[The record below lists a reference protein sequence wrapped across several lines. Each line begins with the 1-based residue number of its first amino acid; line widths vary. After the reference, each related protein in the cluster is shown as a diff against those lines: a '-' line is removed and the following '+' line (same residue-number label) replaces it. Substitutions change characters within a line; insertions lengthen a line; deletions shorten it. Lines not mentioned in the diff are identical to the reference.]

1 MMLLGLILD
10 TLIGWPRGLYNTLGH
25 PVTWTGALIDRL
37 DAVWNTGT
45 AEQRRRA
52 GAIATCIV
60 IAATSVPVLILTL
73 IFPSGPLGILLGG
86 FLAWPMIAARS
97 LLTHVAAVATPL
109 TSGDTQAARHAVAQ
123 IVGRD
128 PAQLDA
134 PGIAR
139 ASLES
144 LAENTSDGVI
154 APLFWGVILG
164 PPGLW
169 AYKAIN
175 TLDSMIGH
183 LTPEHSDFG
192 RFAARVDDVVNLIP
206 ARLSG
211 LLFAAVSGN
220 PKQSLT
226 TMRRD
231 ARQHRSPNA
240 GWPESAMAGALGVR
254 LSGPRRYADRIADEP
269 WLNPGARDPGAQDIR
284 RGLALYRRAMILTAG
299 LLAALAVL

>member
-10 TLIGWPRGLYNTLGH
+10 ALIGWPKGLYTRIGH
-25 PVTWTGALIDRL
+25 PVTWIGALIDRL
-37 DAVWNTGT
+37 DADWNTGA

-52 GAIATCIV
+52 GAVATGLVIIATV
-60 IAATSVPVLILTL
+60 VPVLILTL
-73 IFPSGPLGILLGG
+73 MMPSGPLSILLGG
-86 FLAWPMIAARS
+86 LLAWPMIAARS
-97 LLTHVAAVATPL
+97 LHTHVAAVATPL
-109 TSGDTQAARHAVAQ
+109 GTGDIQAARHAVAQ

-134 PGIAR
+134 PAIAR

-144 LAENTSDGVI
+144 LAENTSDGVA

-175 TLDSMIGH
+175 TLDSMIAH
-183 LTPEHSDFG
+183 LTPKHSDFG

-211 LLFAAVSGN
+211 LLFAAVAGN
-220 PKQSLT
+220 PVQSLT

-269 WLNPGARDPGAQDIR
+269 WLNSGARDPGAQDIR
-284 RGLALYRRAMILTAG
+284 RGLALYLRAMILTAG
-299 LLAALAVL
+299 LLAALAIL